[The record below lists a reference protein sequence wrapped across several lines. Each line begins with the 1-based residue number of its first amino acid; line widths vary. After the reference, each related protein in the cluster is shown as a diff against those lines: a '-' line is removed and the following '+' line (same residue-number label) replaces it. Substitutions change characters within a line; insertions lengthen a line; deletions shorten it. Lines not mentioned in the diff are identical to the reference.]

1 MNRNYFFFLV
11 FLVFLI
17 SSCGTDSSSW
27 EFGITS
33 VDPPNGA
40 ANVPLDQEITV
51 TFNSNLN
58 WDTIVLGAGFNVV
71 NTATGVSVGGT
82 LTQASPNTVLFTP
95 DGDLEGSTQ
104 YNIIITA
111 VVEDIFGNIFG
122 ESYTSTFST
131 IEVPS

>member
-1 MNRNYFFFLV
+1 MNRNHIIFLV
-11 FLVFLI
+11 LLMLLL
-17 SSCGTDSSSW
+17 SACGTESSSW

-40 ANVPLDQEITV
+40 TNVPLDQTITV

-71 NTATGVSVGGT
+71 NTATGEPVSGI
-82 LTQASPNTVLFTP
+82 LTEASANAVLFTP
-95 DGDLEGSTQ
+95 DNDLEGNTQ

-111 VVEDIFGNIFG
+111 VVEDVFGNVFG
-122 ESYTSTFST
+122 ERYTSTFTT
-131 IEVPS
+131 IELPS